1 MTDFLSLPSR
11 ERADI
16 LAGAADEIGI
26 PPGAL
31 EKDIWIC
38 WALERVF
45 TMPDAPPMAF
55 KGGTSL
61 SKVFNAIRRFSEDV
75 DISVDYRSFA
85 EIPTAVG
92 DLSGTQARKL
102 SECLREALARHVE
115 TKVRPW
121 LEASAERQFG
131 AGAVRFE
138 LAPDG
143 ERLDIHYPDSIV
155 GTAAYLAPK
164 VILEFGGRNPTTP
177 NSTHRVTTYAAPLF
191 PDLVFSEARVVALS
205 PERTF
210 WEKATMIHVECFR
223 GLRGAQRLS
232 RHWTDL
238 ATLADHE
245 IGRRALMNRDL
256 ALEVVAH
263 KKAFWRAPAASGAS
277 YDDCVS
283 GNLVLVPHDPM
294 RRELRDDLER
304 MVKAGM
310 FLGDRP
316 DFVAVMERISR
327 LQREINIGFH
337 QGDPGEGGVPTT
349 PSHGC
354 QGPKSKR

>member
-1 MTDFLSLPSR
+1 MTEFLSLPSH

-16 LAGAADEIGI
+16 LAGAADEAGI

-45 TMPDAPPMAF
+45 AMPDAPPMAF

-75 DISVDYRSFA
+75 DITIDYRCFA
-85 EIPTAVG
+85 DIPKAVG
-92 DLSGTQARKL
+92 NLSGTQARKL

-115 TKVRPW
+115 TNVRPW

-155 GTAAYLAPK
+155 GKAAYLAPK
-164 VILEFGGRNPTTP
+164 VILEFGGRNPATP
-177 NSTHRVTTYAAPLF
+177 NSRHTVTAYAAPLF
-191 PDLVFSEARVVALS
+191 PNLVFPEARVVALS

-210 WEKATMIHVECFR
+210 WEKATLIHVECHR

-238 ATLADHE
+238 AALADHE

-256 ALEVVAH
+256 AMEVVAH
-263 KKAFWRAPAASGAS
+263 KKAFWRLPAASGAS
-277 YDDCVS
+277 YEDCVN
-283 GNLVLVPHDPM
+283 GNLVLVPHDSM
-294 RRELRDDLER
+294 RRELREDLER

-316 DFVAVMERISR
+316 GFTEVMERISW
-327 LQREINIGFH
+327 LQRVINSGFNLGEAGT
-337 QGDPGEGGVPTT
+337 GDVPAA
-349 PSHGC
+349 PPDGHD
-354 QGPKSKR
+354 R